1 MKNVFLEVLSDY
13 LSEDE
18 NYLFTYIGL
27 ESQSMI
33 LEPET
38 ELPDG
43 YDPTGRPWYVE
54 AVSEG
59 KVTWSP
65 PYMDATTGEMIITL
79 STPLKHPETDELLGV
94 LGKDISYNSVLDDVH
109 NWQVTDEGYYVI
121 VDNYRTIIMHPD
133 IEQVGM
139 EVPVMEIDKALQDGI
154 MGTFEYTFN
163 GRDKLVNIVRMIHW
177 ILMFYISILH
187 LRVSFRPST

>member
-1 MKNVFLEVLSDY
+1 
-13 LSEDE
+13 
-18 NYLFTYIGL
+18 
-27 ESQSMI
+27 
-33 LEPET
+33 
-38 ELPDG
+38 
-43 YDPTGRPWYVE
+43 
-54 AVSEG
+54 
-59 KVTWSP
+59 
-65 PYMDATTGEMIITL
+65 MDATTGEMIITL

-121 VDNYRTIIMHPD
+121 VDNYRTTIMHPD

-163 GRDKLVNIVRMIHW
+163 GRDKLVNIVRYDPLDLNVLHIDTAPKSEFSIIDLRYIMVFIIGTII
-177 ILMFYISILH
+177 ILSMVYQRFTWMRKKVVNENDSQPIAYQPPTQSIEKK
-187 LRVSFRPST
+187 